1 MRGEGGGVLP
11 LDPIDHKTSPDEGF
25 RCFSFFQ
32 TWMSVKMIL
41 NSAAM
46 ASVVTLPALSN
57 VCAVMDM
64 SWPKEQLLVLV
75 S

>member
-1 MRGEGGGVLP
+1 MRGRGVGVLP
-11 LDPIDHKTSPDEGF
+11 LDPIDHETSPDEEVL
-25 RCFSFFQ
+25 CFSFFQ

-41 NSAAM
+41 NCAAM
-46 ASVVTLPALSN
+46 ESVATLPALSN